1 MADSEYS
8 EEDRP
13 TVRILPDHI
22 INRIAAGEVVERPAS
37 VVKELVENALDAGA
51 RHVEVV
57 TAGGGKSLIRV
68 SDDGG
73 GIARAD
79 LPLAVARHCTSKLPD
94 GDLSRIDTL
103 GFRGEA
109 LASVGAVAR
118 LDIVSRHAGESHAWA
133 LAVDGGAVGE
143 TQPASWDAGTRIEV
157 RDLFF
162 ATPARLKFLRSER
175 AEASAVADVV
185 KRLALAHPGVR
196 FSLSG
201 ADRTPL
207 ELPAARSEDP
217 SLERVTQILGR
228 DFRDNAM
235 QLAGER
241 EGARLTGFA
250 SLPTFNRA
258 NSLSQYMIVNGRPL
272 KDRQLTGAL
281 RAAYA
286 DVLARDRFPL
296 AVLFIDLDPLQVDV
310 NVHPAKAE
318 VRFRDPGNIRALI
331 IGTIRQALAAH
342 GARAASTG
350 GEETLSAFRRGGG
363 VPPSQMPG
371 AGRAQGAE
379 AFSGWAAPTRDVEE
393 AGFSHPPQ
401 PAFESQNGFAGIDQP
416 AASSTPEET
425 AQAVFQAYPLG
436 AARAQLHENYIVA
449 QTGDGLVI
457 VDQHAAH
464 ERIVYE
470 RLKAAL
476 GGEAIARQGL
486 LIPEVVD
493 LPPDDVA
500 RILERADE
508 LAEIGLVVE
517 GFGPGAVAVTET
529 PALLGEVDAAA
540 LVRDIADDLAEWD
553 DSTRLRERLDH
564 VAATM
569 ACYGSVRS
577 GRRLK
582 PEEMNALLRT
592 MEATPQSGQCNHGRP
607 TYVELKLTD
616 IERLFGRR

>member
-1 MADSEYS
+1 VTL
-8 EEDRP
+8 R
-13 TVRILPDHI
+13 VLPDHI

-51 RHVEVV
+51 SHVEVV

-68 SDDGG
+68 SDDGRG
-73 GIARAD
+73 MTKAD
-79 LPLAVARHCTSKLPD
+79 LPLAVARHCTSKLAD
-94 GDLSRIDTL
+94 DDLSRIATL

-118 LDIVSRHAGESHAWA
+118 LDIVSRHADESHAWSI
-133 LAVDGGAVGE
+133 AVDGGRSGQP
-143 TQPASWDAGTRIEV
+143 QPASWDRGTRVEV

-162 ATPARLKFLRSER
+162 ATPARLKFLRTDR
-175 AEASAVADVV
+175 AEAGAVADVV
-185 KRLALAHPGVR
+185 KRLALAHPHVR
-196 FSLSG
+196 FTLSG
-201 ADRTPL
+201 AEGPSLD
-207 ELPAARSEDP
+207 LPAAHGDDP
-217 SLERVTQILGR
+217 VMERVGQVLGR
-228 DFRDNAM
+228 EFADNAM
-235 QLAGER
+235 TLTGER

-258 NSLSQYMIVNGRPL
+258 NSLGQFMIVNGRPL
-272 KDRQLTGAL
+272 KDRQLTAAL
-281 RAAYA
+281 RAAYS

-296 AVLFIDLDPLQVDV
+296 AVLFIELDPLQVDV

-318 VRFRDPGNIRALI
+318 ARFRDPGNIRALI
-331 IGTIRQALAAH
+331 IGTIRRALAGH

-350 GEETLSAFRRGGG
+350 GSETVAAFRADAGNGGAAAAMQ
-363 VPPSQMPG
+363 PRRAAER
-371 AGRAQGAE
+371 AGSAAL
-379 AFSGWAAPTRDVEE
+379 AGWAAPDGYGAGLAESGQ
-393 AGFSHPPQ
+393 AGFRAQ
-401 PAFESQNGFAGIDQP
+401 TGLAGIDSPTARVADDSP
-416 AASSTPEET
+416 AEE
-425 AQAVFQAYPLG
+425 AAAVHPLG

-476 GGEAIARQGL
+476 AGEPVPRQGL

-493 LPPDDVA
+493 LPQEDVA
-500 RILERADE
+500 RILERTDE
-508 LAEIGLVVE
+508 LAEIGLAVE

-529 PALLGEVDAAA
+529 PALLGEIDAAA
-540 LVRDIADDLAEWD
+540 LMRDIADDLAEWD

-582 PEEMNALLRT
+582 PDEMNALLRT

-607 TYVELKLTD
+607 TYVELKLSD

>member
-1 MADSEYS
+1 V
-8 EEDRP
+8 

-51 RHVEVV
+51 GHVEIV

-68 SDDGG
+68 SDDGS

-94 GDLSRIDTL
+94 GDLERIATL

-118 LDIVSRHAGESHAWA
+118 LDIVSRHAGESHAWS
-133 LAVDGGAVGE
+133 LSVDAGTVSE
-143 TQPASWDAGTRIEV
+143 PEPASWSAGTRIKV

-162 ATPARLKFLRSER
+162 ATPARLKFLRSDR
-175 AEASAVADVV
+175 AEAGAVADMV
-185 KRLALAHPGVR
+185 KRLALAHPQVR

-207 ELPAARSEDP
+207 DLPPARGDDAV
-217 SLERVTQILGR
+217 LQRVTQILGK

-235 QLAGER
+235 ALSGER
-241 EGARLTGFA
+241 EGAQLTGFA
-250 SLPTFNRA
+250 SLPTYNRA
-258 NSLSQYMIVNGRPL
+258 NSLSQFMIVNGRPL

-281 RAAYA
+281 RAAYS

-350 GEETLSAFRRGGG
+350 GADTLSAFRPGNVPSGGYPAG
-363 VPPSQMPG
+363 RPQG
-371 AGRAQGAE
+371 AGRAGQAGAAAS
-379 AFSGWAAPTRDVEE
+379 AFAGWAAPAGNGHES
-393 AGFSHPPQ
+393 GFSEPGQ
-401 PAFESQNGFAGIDQP
+401 AAFAQQSGFADIDMP
-416 AASSTPEET
+416 TASSAPDDAASAELP
-425 AQAVFQAYPLG
+425 AHPLG

-476 GGEAIARQGL
+476 AGEPVPRQGL

-493 LPPDDVA
+493 LPQDDVS
-500 RILERADE
+500 RILDRADE
-508 LAEIGLVVE
+508 LAEIGLAVE
-517 GFGPGAVAVTET
+517 AFGPGAIAVTET
-529 PALLGEVDAAA
+529 PALLGEIDAAS
-540 LVRDIADDLAEWD
+540 LIRDIADDLAEWD

-582 PEEMNALLRT
+582 PDEMNALLRT

-607 TYVELKLTD
+607 TYVELKLGD

>member
-1 MADSEYS
+1 MA
-8 EEDRP
+8 
-13 TVRILPDHI
+13 VRVLPDHI
-22 INRIAAGEVVERPAS
+22 VNRIAAGEVVERPAS

-51 RHVEVV
+51 AQIEIV

-68 SDDGG
+68 SDDGS
-73 GIARAD
+73 GIEKAD
-79 LPLAVARHCTSKLPD
+79 LPLAVARHCTSKLD
-94 GDLSRIDTL
+94 DDDLSRIATL

-109 LASVGAVAR
+109 LASLGAVAR
-118 LDIVSRHAGESHAWA
+118 LDIVSRHASESHAWS
-133 LAVDGGAVGE
+133 LSVNVGRIGE
-143 TQPASWDAGTRIEV
+143 PEPASWPAGTRIEV

-162 ATPARLKFLRSER
+162 ATPARLKFLRSDR
-175 AEASAVADVV
+175 AEAGAVSDTV
-185 KRLALAHPGVR
+185 KRLALAHPHVR
-196 FSLSG
+196 FSVSG
-201 ADRTPL
+201 ADRTPFD
-207 ELPAARSEDP
+207 LPPARGEDA
-217 SLERVTQILGR
+217 LLTRVTQVLGK
-228 DFRDNAM
+228 DFHDNAM
-235 QLAGER
+235 VLDGER

-258 NSLSQYMIVNGRPL
+258 NSLSQFMIVNGRPL

-281 RAAYA
+281 RAAYS
-286 DVLARDRFPL
+286 DVLAGGRYPL
-296 AVLFIDLDPLQVDV
+296 AALFIELDPLQVDV

-331 IGTIRQALAAH
+331 IGTIRKALGEH

-350 GEETLSAFRRGGG
+350 GTDTISAFRPGGAPYQGANRPSGFGSAGGMSSDLGGRAAAHGAGGDEPGGG
-363 VPPSQMPG
+363 FSETLQADYGPQSG
-371 AGRAQGAE
+371 LAGLNQPTGQAE
-379 AFSGWAAPTRDVEE
+379 TGDAD
-393 AGFSHPPQ
+393 
-401 PAFESQNGFAGIDQP
+401 
-416 AASSTPEET
+416 ASASNH
-425 AQAVFQAYPLG
+425 PLG

-449 QTGDGLVI
+449 QTETGLVI

-476 GGEAIARQGL
+476 AGEAVPRQGL
-486 LIPEVVD
+486 LIPDIVD
-493 LPPDDVA
+493 LPSDDVA
-500 RILERADE
+500 RILDRSDE
-508 LAEIGLVVE
+508 LAEIGLAVE
-517 GFGPGAVAVTET
+517 AFGPGAIAVTET
-529 PALLGEVDAAA
+529 PALLGEIDAAA
-540 LVRDIADDLAEWD
+540 LLRDIADDLAEWD

-582 PEEMNALLRT
+582 PDEMNALLRT

-607 TYVELKLTD
+607 TYVELKLAD